1 MKNIKQ
7 SNKYFHIFNKELMNF
22 LEIKTSSLQN
32 INKNLKNLKKTII
45 IKKRTINTSNN
56 KDINKSQNLYKL
68 NPWQVTGF
76 IDGEGSFSVST
87 SGNKVKLE
95 MKATQKENSIEI
107 LQKIQEFFDCGSVV
121 IDNRKTKTMKYRV
134 SSFNDILT

>member
-1 MKNIKQ
+1 
-7 SNKYFHIFNKELMNF
+7 
-22 LEIKTSSLQN
+22 
-32 INKNLKNLKKTII
+32 
-45 IKKRTINTSNN
+45 
-56 KDINKSQNLYKL
+56 
-68 NPWQVTGF
+68 
-76 IDGEGSFSVST
+76 
-87 SGNKVKLE
+87 